1 MSPSQR
7 PRVNAECRWTT
18 QSGTSAA
25 GATKTEVFYYH
36 WPVPQRQRSFIIIG
50 RCHKDRGLLLSLA
63 GATKTE
69 VFSYHWP
76 VPQRQRS
83 FLIIGRCHKDRGLF
97 LSLAGATKT
106 EVFYYHWPVPQ
117 RQRSF
122 LIIGRCHKDRGLF
135 LSLAG
140 ATKTEV
146 FSYHWWELPQVSFLS
161 RHVLSRQKYA
171 CRHKS
176 FVSTNIVF
184 VATNYLLFITIMFVA
199 TSLHLSRQRRVC
211 RDRTRLLSRQ
221 KLYLWHLPPMRFSRY
236 SRLHPSLFLVNTR
249 GQRTLS
255 FGAHL
260 VRKPQ

>member
-18 QSGTSAA
+18 QSGASAA
-25 GATKTEVFYYH
+25 GATNTEVFSYH
-36 WPVPQRQRSFIIIG
+36 WPVPQRQRSFLIIG
-50 RCHKDRGLLLSLA
+50 RCHKDRGLFLSLA

-106 EVFYYHWPVPQ
+106 EVFSYHWPVPQ

-135 LSLAG
+135 LSLVG
-140 ATKTEV
+140 AAT
-146 FSYHWWELPQVSFLS
+146 SII
-161 RHVLSRQKYA
+161 
-171 CRHKS
+171 
-176 FVSTNIVF
+176 FVSTCFVETKVCLSPQNFCLHEYIF

-211 RDRTRLLSRQ
+211 RDKTRLSSRQ